1 MPPILVVVPPPLTVE
16 LGIKD
21 LSNCEHSV
29 ALSSSFKEM
38 NLIHDTV
45 ARVGQEVTFLCDAF
59 HCLH

>member
-1 MPPILVVVPPPLTVE
+1 MFSMRADKVE
-16 LGIKD
+16 
-21 LSNCEHSV
+21 HTTY
-29 ALSSSFKEM
+29 FKEM